1 MIPRDKLE
9 RLQHKCKGQGK
20 ENLYHLIGVQGTPP
34 DHEDLLKRLRKKQN
48 AWSKTADKAAHL
60 EILQEAE
67 ELLKT
72 PSKKDEYDRFL
83 QSPTEPQAP
92 SVSPQQQP
100 WGHEQPPMPPQQPA
114 QPKRRAGLSTNP
126 ALVMV
131 GLVLV
136 ALSLLMT
143 GTLPWEVR
151 PPGTTANTAPS
162 DVGTEAARAGRPAA
176 DRANEELTRPS
187 DSSSP
192 DTSPPTG
199 TERSRPAPT
208 PAREAGLGTAAAT
221 TLPPAPG
228 GPSPAGPTATPDV
241 PAAGPGV
248 ESPRPIQAPAATI
261 AAPAPEAAVPE
272 QPVPLP
278 VEEPVRVGG
287 NVAQPR
293 KTWSVQPEYPR
304 MARLRRIQ
312 GIVILEVTVDREGN
326 VSNVAVLRSVD
337 GLDAA
342 AVEAVRQWRYEP
354 TIINGRPVSVVLTDT
369 VRFQHQN

>member
-9 RLQHKCKGQGK
+9 KLQHQCKGLGK
-20 ENLYHLIGVQGTPP
+20 EDLYHLIGVQGTPP
-34 DHEDLLKRLRKKQN
+34 DHQDLLERLDRKCK
-48 AWSKTADKAAHL
+48 AWSKMADKAVHL
-60 EILQEAE
+60 AIVEKARKLLQ
-67 ELLKT
+67 T
-72 PSKKDEYDRFL
+72 PSAKAEYDRFL
-83 QSPTEPQAP
+83 QSPAEPQAP
-92 SVSPQQQP
+92 TVSPQQPP
-100 WGHEQPPMPPQQPA
+100 WGYEQPPMPTQQPA
-114 QPKRRAGLSTNP
+114 QPKRRAGLSINA

-131 GLVLV
+131 GLALV

-143 GTLPWEVR
+143 GTLPWGVR
-151 PPGTTANTAPS
+151 PPGTTTNTAPS

-354 TIINGRPVSVVLTDT
+354 TIINGRPVSVVLTDS